1 MKTHEK
7 NYNEPLGKKQFKKGY
22 IVRKYEEK
30 ERDKEIKEFIEEDN
44 RQKDSAGSDTRV
56 D

>member
-1 MKTHEK
+1 MKTREK
-7 NYNEPLGKKQFKKGY
+7 NLSEQSDKKAFKKSY

-30 ERDKEIKEFIEEDN
+30 ERDREIKEFIEEDN